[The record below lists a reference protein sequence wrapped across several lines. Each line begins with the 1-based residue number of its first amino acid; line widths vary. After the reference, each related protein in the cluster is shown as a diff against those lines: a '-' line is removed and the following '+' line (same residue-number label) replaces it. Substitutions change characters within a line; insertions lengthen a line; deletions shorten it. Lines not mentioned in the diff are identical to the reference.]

1 MKLADLLIDTPVKAV
16 RGPVDRTIH
25 ALRYDSR
32 RVEAG
37 DVFFAWRG
45 AKTDGHRF
53 IADVCGR
60 GAAAVVLEDPQFSGH
75 GPTFIEVDDAR
86 RAMATMSAS
95 FFGRP
100 DRALC
105 MAGVTGTNGKT
116 TTAFI
121 LKHLLAE
128 PGAPVGLIGT
138 VRYEIGERVLPAART
153 TPESL
158 DLHELLAQMKAA
170 GCRSAVMEVSSHAL
184 EQGRVAPIDFQVG
197 IFTNLTQDHLDYHG
211 TMEKYFA
218 AKQLLF
224 ANLDRA
230 ENPGVAV
237 INLDDPHGA
246 KLIEALSPRV
256 RTITYSVRGA
266 EGADLSAREL
276 QVDASGTC
284 GTLRIGGDPG
294 AASKLPQGA
303 HEFAFELPLIGSF
316 NVANALAAVG
326 GALALGVAPGIIV
339 ERLRDTPQ
347 VPGRLEK
354 FVSADGVLAVVDYAH
369 TDDAVRKALA
379 VLRGITRGRLL
390 VVLGCGGNRD
400 AAKRPLMARAAVEE
414 ADFAIFTAD
423 NPRNE
428 AIDAI
433 LAQMTAGVSDPRWQG
448 KFQTEPDR
456 RAAIAQALALARP
469 GDVVCVA
476 GKGHETTQ
484 EIAGQ
489 YHPFDDR
496 IVVREFLLRRAA

>member
-1 MKLADLLIDTPVKAV
+1 VKLADILHDTTVKAV

-32 RVEAG
+32 RVETN
-37 DVFFAWRG
+37 DVFFAWKG
-45 AKTDGHRF
+45 VKTDGHQF
-53 IADVCGR
+53 IAEVCDR
-60 GAAAVVLEDPQFSGH
+60 GAAAVVLENSQFGGI

-86 RAMATMSAS
+86 RAMATMAAS
-95 FFGRP
+95 FFGRS
-100 DRALC
+100 DRALR
-105 MAGVTGTNGKT
+105 MVGVTGTNGKT
-116 TTAFI
+116 TTTFI

-128 PGAPVGLIGT
+128 PDAPVGLIGT

-211 TMEKYFA
+211 TMENYFE
-218 AKQLLF
+218 AKRLLF
-224 ANLDRA
+224 VNLDRA
-230 ENPGVAV
+230 QNPGVAV
-237 INLDDPHGA
+237 INLDDPLGA
-246 KLIEALSPRV
+246 RLTRSLPGRV
-256 RTITYSVRGA
+256 RAITYSVSGAQGA
-266 EGADLSAREL
+266 ELTASNLR
-276 QVDASGTC
+276 VDASGTR
-284 GTLRIGGDPG
+284 GTLHIGGAKYD
-294 AASKLPQGA
+294 
-303 HEFAFELPLIGSF
+303 FELPLIGSY

-326 GALALGVAPGIIV
+326 GALALGVAPGTII

-354 FVSADGVLAVVDYAH
+354 FVSTDGVLAVVDYAH
-369 TDDAVRKALA
+369 TDDAVRKALT

-400 AAKRPLMARAAVEE
+400 TAKRPLMALAAVET
-414 ADFAIFTAD
+414 ADLAIFTAD

-428 AIDAI
+428 RIEAI
-433 LAQMTAGVSDPRWQG
+433 LEQMTAGVSDSRWAG
-448 KFQTEPDR
+448 KFQAEPDR
-456 RAAIAQALALARP
+456 RQAIAHALALAKP
-469 GDVVCVA
+469 GDVVCIA

-496 IVVREFLLRRAA
+496 IVVQEFLRRRAA

>member
-1 MKLADLLIDTPVKAV
+1 VKLSEILQDTEVKSV
-16 RGPVDRTIH
+16 KGPVDRTIH

-32 RVEAG
+32 RVEAN
-37 DVFFAWRG
+37 DVFFAWKG
-45 AKTDGHRF
+45 EKSDGHQF
-53 IADVCGR
+53 IADVCDR
-60 GAAAVVLEDPQFSGH
+60 GAAAVVLENSGFGGP

-100 DRALC
+100 DRSLK
-105 MAGVTGTNGKT
+105 MVGVTGTNGKT
-116 TTAFI
+116 TTTFI
-121 LKHLLAE
+121 LKHLLTE
-128 PGAPVGLIGT
+128 PKVPVGLIGT
-138 VRYEIGERVLPAART
+138 VRYEIGERILPASRT

-170 GCRSAVMEVSSHAL
+170 GCRAAVMEVSSHAL
-184 EQGRVAPIDFQVG
+184 EQGRVSPIQFQVG

-211 TMEKYFA
+211 TMENYFA

-224 ANLDRA
+224 ANLDRP

-237 INLDDPHGA
+237 INADDAYGRRLAQALSGKVRRITYTVLGRAGA
-246 KLIEALSPRV
+246 EIEAR
-256 RTITYSVRGA
+256 
-266 EGADLSAREL
+266 DL
-276 QVDASGTC
+276 QVDAGGSR
-284 GTLRIGGDPG
+284 GTLRLGTERFDF
-294 AASKLPQGA
+294 S
-303 HEFAFELPLIGSF
+303 LPLIGSY
-316 NVANALAAVG
+316 NVANALAAAG
-326 GALALGVAPGIIV
+326 AALALGIAPRVIV

-354 FVSADGVLAVVDYAH
+354 FTSADGVLAVVDYAH
-369 TDDAVRKALA
+369 TDDAVRKVLA

-400 AAKRPLMARAAVEE
+400 AAKRPLMARAAVET
-414 ADFAIFTAD
+414 ADYAILTAD
-423 NPRNE
+423 NPRLEKIE
-428 AIDAI
+428 AILED
-433 LAQMTAGVSDPRWQG
+433 MTAGIADARFAG
-448 KFQTEPDR
+448 KFEREPDR
-456 RAAIAQALALARP
+456 RHAIAHALALAQP

-496 IVVREFLLRRAA
+496 IVVREFLKRRAA